1 MYKTEPVVSGFV
13 FLSSLIYDIDIKE
26 VLKMM
31 THADFSTFKTMP
43 HKEIMMFSI
52 TPMSSDYT
60 ANMNFLISRMYK
72 VAKSYGIDVKIH
84 MDSASKIE
92 RRGKEA
98 DIILLTPE
106 LFAMKDEIQAKL
118 PDKIVK
124 VIDRKDYGFLNG
136 EHVLWMALSS

>member
-1 MYKTEPVVSGFV
+1 
-13 FLSSLIYDIDIKE
+13 
-26 VLKMM
+26 MM
-31 THADFSTFKTMP
+31 THEDFSTFKTMP

-118 PDKIVK
+118 PDKVVK
-124 VIDRKDYGFLNG
+124 VIDRKIMDF
-136 EHVLWMALSS
+136 